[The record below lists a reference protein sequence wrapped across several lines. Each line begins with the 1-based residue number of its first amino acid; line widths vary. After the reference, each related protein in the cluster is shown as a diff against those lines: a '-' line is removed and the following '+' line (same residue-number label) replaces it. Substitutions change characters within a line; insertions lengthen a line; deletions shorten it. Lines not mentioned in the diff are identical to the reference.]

1 MLVKVILNNIKDI
14 FISVP
19 FLVTTSLEDH
29 TCSSARQRKE
39 LCPCPSCESRCIHLN
54 PVVVE
59 LLSYSSGTSK
69 RKACWSEID
78 NATTGIEYLYWRWR
92 LCINSWSAQIHGI
105 LFSYHTFT
113 CRWHARL
120 TSPDTRT
127 SPFSK
132 GSRPLSK
139 LQRSDVHLNVQI
151 IHIM

>member
-1 MLVKVILNNIKDI
+1 MKMTPTIRLRFQVWPLSMTGTLRRRTSSS
-14 FISVP
+14 SVR
-19 FLVTTSLEDH
+19 E
-29 TCSSARQRKE
+29 RKE
-39 LCPCPSCESRCIHLN
+39 LCLYPSCESRYIHLN

-59 LLSYSSGTSK
+59 LLFYSSGTSK

-78 NATTGIEYLYWRWR
+78 TATTGIEYFYWRRWP
-92 LCINSWSAQIHGI
+92 CINSWSAPIHAI

-132 GSRPLSK
+132 GSRPFRE
-139 LQRSDVHLNVQI
+139 LQRSDFHLNVQI